1 MMSQYGF
8 QLWEEPFFRTVR
20 EILNAKGK
28 ILLGKCSR
36 LKIAI
41 DVDTY
46 DI

>member
-1 MMSQYGF
+1 MVSNYERN
-8 QLWEEPFFRTVR
+8 LFFRTVR
-20 EILNAKGK
+20 EILNGKGK

-41 DVDTY
+41 DIDTY